1 MKEALDFNIRCGI
14 HANMAEKL
22 EELEAKY
29 RKNLESSIEVF
40 DTYEEVQAETFSD
53 EVACNAILDTLME
66 FGYLESEECAAL
78 HELTAKIR
86 LEMLDEKLG
95 KDGE

>member
-1 MKEALDFNIRCGI
+1 M
-14 HANMAEKL
+14 
-22 EELEAKY
+22 
-29 RKNLESSIEVF
+29 
-40 DTYEEVQAETFSD
+40 QAETFSD

-66 FGYLESEECAAL
+66 FGYLETEECAAL